1 MQYLRA
7 QGAHARPLQAE
18 QETTRINA
26 SATMRKDT
34 NGIVQEWSDGAAQ
47 LFGYSA
53 QEMIG
58 RSVLCLFPADR
69 VNEEVVLMQMIQE
82 GQDLSY
88 IETIL
93 CHKDGT
99 SLPVALNL
107 SGIWEDSKLVA
118 ISSSILH
125 IDQRVYNAQ
134 HVQDVLAQAQYLQ
147 NIVDHA
153 DAAIFSLDTRGIVH
167 SWNPAAQSLFGYA
180 FSDIVGHSVDRLHPL
195 DEHENWLR
203 VMRNMND
210 DKQVHAA
217 DAVRLHKDGTLVH
230 VAMTLTPI
238 VNEAQELIGVNA
250 MMRSIEDKIRAR
262 ITELTLKRQSKYFEA
277 IVNSSD
283 DAIISNDLHGIVQSW
298 NVSAERLFGY
308 TAKEMIGQSIMTIV
322 GHDKEIEEKRLLD
335 QLIAGTPVTQL
346 NTVRR
351 RKNGTDIHVSISM
364 STLTD
369 DTDAVVGVSTIA
381 RDISD
386 RIVAEQTIWQ
396 HANFDILT
404 HLPNQRLLTNRAQQV
419 LPECTRRQEKA
430 AVVYIDIDHLKDI
443 NDELG
448 HACGDALLVEVAA
461 RMSRAIR
468 MQDTIAHLGGDEF
481 VVLINGFA
489 DSNTID
495 QVVER
500 IQRTLDE
507 PVRVASRNINVS
519 ISAGVSVF
527 PDDGLQWVDLMG
539 HADSALYE
547 AKKAGRNRVRYFTQD
562 LKDRANR
569 RRFILKAFQEALGTN
584 ELRMHY
590 QPVVDMRDGSIIK
603 AEALVRWTHA
613 SGPIVPMEFIPLI
626 EQSDLIHH
634 SLVKGAA
641 TNALRFI
648 GGRVN

>member
-1 MQYLRA
+1 M
-7 QGAHARPLQAE
+7 
-18 QETTRINA
+18 
-26 SATMRKDT
+26 
-34 NGIVQEWSDGAAQ
+34 
-47 LFGYSA
+47 
-53 QEMIG
+53 
-58 RSVLCLFPADR
+58 
-69 VNEEVVLMQMIQE
+69 
-82 GQDLSY
+82 
-88 IETIL
+88 
-93 CHKDGT
+93 
-99 SLPVALNL
+99 
-107 SGIWEDSKLVA
+107 
-118 ISSSILH
+118 
-125 IDQRVYNAQ
+125 
-134 HVQDVLAQAQYLQ
+134 
-147 NIVDHA
+147 
-153 DAAIFSLDTRGIVH
+153 
-167 SWNPAAQSLFGYA
+167 
-180 FSDIVGHSVDRLHPL
+180 DRLHPL

-298 NVSAERLFGY
+298 NLSAERLFGY
-308 TAKEMIGQSIMTIV
+308 TAKEMIGQSIMAIV

-430 AVVYIDIDHLKDI
+430 AVVYIDIDRLKDI

-468 MQDTIAHLGGDEF
+468 MQDTIAHLGETNLWCLST
-481 VVLINGFA
+481 VSLTPIPYVRGFRGPA
-489 DSNTID
+489 SHAGSTNPAQGLRQRFPCHVQRIARA
-495 QVVER
+495 VER
-500 IQRTLDE
+500 LQKPRRALAQ
-507 PVRVASRNINVS
+507 PGGAYVLRRR
-519 ISAGVSVF
+519 G
-527 PDDGLQWVDLMG
+527 PDCGN
-539 HADSALYE
+539 HRRH
-547 AKKAGRNRVRYFTQD
+547 AGRQRLVHAAQSAQSAHRWNRSRH
-562 LKDRANR
+562 R
-569 RRFILKAFQEALGTN
+569 
-584 ELRMHY
+584 
-590 QPVVDMRDGSIIK
+590 
-603 AEALVRWTHA
+603 
-613 SGPIVPMEFIPLI
+613 
-626 EQSDLIHH
+626 
-634 SLVKGAA
+634 
-641 TNALRFI
+641 
-648 GGRVN
+648 

>member
-1 MQYLRA
+1 
-7 QGAHARPLQAE
+7 
-18 QETTRINA
+18 
-26 SATMRKDT
+26 
-34 NGIVQEWSDGAAQ
+34 
-47 LFGYSA
+47 
-53 QEMIG
+53 
-58 RSVLCLFPADR
+58 
-69 VNEEVVLMQMIQE
+69 
-82 GQDLSY
+82 
-88 IETIL
+88 
-93 CHKDGT
+93 
-99 SLPVALNL
+99 
-107 SGIWEDSKLVA
+107 
-118 ISSSILH
+118 
-125 IDQRVYNAQ
+125 
-134 HVQDVLAQAQYLQ
+134 
-147 NIVDHA
+147 
-153 DAAIFSLDTRGIVH
+153 
-167 SWNPAAQSLFGYA
+167 
-180 FSDIVGHSVDRLHPL
+180 
-195 DEHENWLR
+195 
-203 VMRNMND
+203 MND

-468 MQDTIAHLGGDEF
+468 MQVVAEGVETQAQWNKLADIGCDMAQGYFIAKPMPLET
-481 VVLINGFA
+481 LLATWKN
-489 DSNTID
+489 
-495 QVVER
+495 QVA
-500 IQRTLDE
+500 
-507 PVRVASRNINVS
+507 PVPHTALAS
-519 ISAGVSVF
+519 
-527 PDDGLQWVDLMG
+527 
-539 HADSALYE
+539 
-547 AKKAGRNRVRYFTQD
+547 
-562 LKDRANR
+562 
-569 RRFILKAFQEALGTN
+569 
-584 ELRMHY
+584 
-590 QPVVDMRDGSIIK
+590 
-603 AEALVRWTHA
+603 
-613 SGPIVPMEFIPLI
+613 
-626 EQSDLIHH
+626 
-634 SLVKGAA
+634 
-641 TNALRFI
+641 
-648 GGRVN
+648 